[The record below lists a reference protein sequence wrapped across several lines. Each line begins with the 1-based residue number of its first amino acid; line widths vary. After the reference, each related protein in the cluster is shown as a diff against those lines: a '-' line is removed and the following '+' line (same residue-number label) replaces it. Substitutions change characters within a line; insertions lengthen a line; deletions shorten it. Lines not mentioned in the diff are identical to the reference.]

1 MSRETES
8 NATQGVSISIP
19 IPATDA
25 DLFKSKATNDI
36 LLFLTNHRFKQFSQ
50 REVADQIGH
59 SQQTVRRAINTLV
72 ENGLVVES
80 PENNQR
86 LVQINR
92 ERLAIPD
99 DPLLRIPQPEFQKP
113 VKAAV
118 DELTGRLDGVIGII
132 LYGSVAR
139 GEADRRSDID
149 IWVLTTNDR
158 APNQREANAVGRDL
172 EDAEFDGN
180 RYAYDIDVEAVQA
193 IPTYTE
199 DIREIVVSGIPI
211 YSTTKF
217 ETVEK
222 LLLEEGD
229 SDV

>member
-1 MSRETES
+1 MSHETES
-8 NATQGVSISIP
+8 DATQGVSISVP
-19 IPATDA
+19 VPAADA

-36 LLFLTNHRFKQFSQ
+36 LLFLINHRFQQFSQ
-50 REVADQIGH
+50 REVANQIGH

-80 PENNQR
+80 PEGNQR

-99 DPLLRIPQPEFQKP
+99 DPLLRIPQPEFQQP

-118 DELTGRLDGVIGII
+118 DELTGRLDGVIGIV

-149 IWVLTTNDR
+149 LWVLTTDDR
-158 APNQREANAVGRDL
+158 APTQREANAVGRDL

-193 IPTYTE
+193 VPTYTE
-199 DIREIVVSGIPI
+199 DVRGIVVSGIPI
-211 YSTTKF
+211 YSTTNF
-217 ETVEK
+217 ETVER
-222 LLLEEGD
+222 LLLEEGA
-229 SDV
+229 SDD

>member
-1 MSRETES
+1 M
-8 NATQGVSISIP
+8 
-19 IPATDA
+19 
-25 DLFKSKATNDI
+25 
-36 LLFLTNHRFKQFSQ
+36 LFLTNHRFNQFSQ

-59 SQQTVRRAINTLV
+59 SQQTVRRAIKTLI

-80 PENNQR
+80 PEGNQR

-118 DELTGRLDGVIGII
+118 DELTGCLDGLIGIV

-149 IWVLTTNDR
+149 LWVLTTKDR
-158 APNQREANAVGRDL
+158 GPNQREANGVSHDL
-172 EDAEFDGN
+172 EDVEFDGN
-180 RYAYDIDVEAVQA
+180 RYAYDIDVEAVHA

-199 DIREIVVSGIPI
+199 DIREIIVSGIAI
-211 YSTTKF
+211 YSTNKF
-217 ETVEK
+217 EMVEN
-222 LLLEEGD
+222 LLLSEGN
-229 SDV
+229 SDE

>member
-8 NATQGVSISIP
+8 NATHGVSISVP
-19 IPATDA
+19 IPASDA

-80 PENNQR
+80 PESNQR

-92 ERLAIPD
+92 EQLAIPD

-118 DELTGRLDGVIGII
+118 DELTGRLDGVIGIV

-149 IWVLTTNDR
+149 LWVLTTNDR
-158 APNQREANAVGRDL
+158 APNRREANAVGRDL

-211 YSTTKF
+211 HSTNKF
-217 ETVEK
+217 EKVEK

-229 SDV
+229 SDD